1 MPTFQQCLDANPAE
15 LMSLG
20 ISIGAAAAQLTALG
34 TSYGSTVAGLAA
46 SWQGE
51 DYQALVKWSIEVAT
65 FIGRSDAA
73 MLTCA
78 GGLEGVGASLM
89 ATCIAM
95 KATKQAAEAAGYKV
109 LPTPFVILGPSQW
122 SQVSAA
128 TVGAPA
134 VLAAYQAGAIAFT
147 TALVSMYTAIIAQD
161 TAGYAVIRTALA
173 LSPS

>member
-1 MPTFQQCLDANPAE
+1 MPTFQQCLDANPAQ

-20 ISIGAAAAQLTALG
+20 VSIGTAAAQLTQLG
-34 TSYGSTVAGLAA
+34 ASYGTTVAGLAA
-46 SWQGE
+46 SWQGK
-51 DYQALVKWSIEVAT
+51 DYQELVKWSAQVAT

-73 MLTCA
+73 MIACA
-78 GGLEGVGASLM
+78 GSLEATGATML
-89 ATCIAM
+89 ATCTAL
-95 KATKQAAEAAGYKV
+95 KATKQAAEAIGYKV

-122 SQVSAA
+122 SQVSSAGP
-128 TVGAPA
+128 GAPA
-134 VLAAYQAGAIAFT
+134 VLAAYQSGAIAFT

>member
-20 ISIGAAAAQLTALG
+20 ASIGSAAAQLTQLG
-34 TSYGSTVAGLAA
+34 ASYGTTVAGLAA

-51 DYQALVKWSIEVAT
+51 DYQGLVRWSGQVAT

-73 MLTCA
+73 MITCA
-78 GGLEGVGASLM
+78 GGLGTTGAALM
-89 ATCIAM
+89 ATCTAM
-95 KATKQAAEAAGYKV
+95 KATKEAAEGIGYKV

-122 SQVSAA
+122 SQVSSAGP
-128 TVGAPA
+128 GAPA
-134 VLAAYQAGAIAFT
+134 VLAAYQAGAVAFT
-147 TALVSMYTAIIAQD
+147 TALVSLYTAIIAQD